1 MARAEALLL
10 AEKRAKCCHGRAT
23 SLKKSTL
30 RRRPH
35 SSPPRRPPHRL
46 LVAVV
51 HGPDRGRS
59 CTLAQATAEEE
70 QVHVKLDMSRSE
82 LGGLEIRWK
91 AVEREAGH
99 GERYIKKMQAE
110 VESPREKVDAT
121 GLSA

>member
-1 MARAEALLL
+1 M
-10 AEKRAKCCHGRAT
+10 
-23 SLKKSTL
+23 
-30 RRRPH
+30 
-35 SSPPRRPPHRL
+35 
-46 LVAVV
+46 AVV
-51 HGPDRGRS
+51 HGSDRGRS

-99 GERYIKKMQAE
+99 GKCYIKKMQAE
-110 VESPREKVDAT
+110 VESLQKKVDAT